1 MYYKFVGGDQE
12 ALQGVFDKAVVGGS
26 LKFNSAVA
34 FNDPYE
40 FKFVS
45 RVPTRP
51 EFDAWHAKYDSG
63 RSATELS
70 HAWEAFSGPA
80 AHWNTTVVPRMNLLE
95 SFYVLCLAKR
105 WDSHLMWAHYTSAH
119 QGFAIRYRPEIVDA
133 LRSLDGFE
141 SDADVAYSDAVPELR
156 WFNSHPAEARSILF
170 TKSREWHYE
179 KEYRVILHGDA
190 RQAALSR
197 SVSSTFIDG
206 VIFGTRAPTALIAA
220 ALALQSTRPD
230 FRVEQVTSTADGYAM
245 AITRLSPNA
254 WPMSVIL

>member
-1 MYYKFVGGDQE
+1 MYYKFVGGGPE
-12 ALQGVFDKAVVGGS
+12 TLYAVFDKAVVGGS
-26 LKFNSAVA
+26 LKFNSASS

-45 RVPTRP
+45 RAPTRP
-51 EFDAWHAKYDSG
+51 EFDAWHAMYDSS

-141 SDADVAYSDAVPELR
+141 SDSDVAYSDAVPELR
-156 WFNSHPAEARSILF
+156 WFNSHPAEARLILF
-170 TKSREWHYE
+170 TKSREWRYE
-179 KEYRVILHGDA
+179 EEYRVVLHGDA
-190 RQAALSR
+190 RQAAIFR
-197 SVSSTFIDG
+197 SVSSSFIDG
-206 VIFGTRAPTALIAA
+206 VIFGTRAPTALIEA
-220 ALALQSTRPD
+220 ALTLQETRPE
-230 FRVEQVTSTADGYAM
+230 FQVEQVTSKASGYEM
-245 AITRLSPNA
+245 ATNALSPNV
-254 WPMSVIL
+254 WPMSGIL